1 MADEQKTEETKTE
14 SVNQEQVEETQKEES
29 KGFSQSDLDDI
40 VSKRVLR
47 ERKKWEDKYKELDVE
62 GYEKW
67 QTQQK
72 KLELE
77 NQKKKGEFEKILKD
91 TVDTKD
97 KEISNLQSTLNKQ
110 LIEGQLMSSASS
122 NGANKP
128 EQVVSLLRSN
138 LKLGE
143 NGSVEVHDDKGV
155 QRYNKQ
161 GDPLTI
167 NELVK
172 EFLDTNPH
180 FQSPTPSGT
189 GSVGKVG
196 GNTQKP
202 FKIADLDMSNPDDKK
217 TYAEYRK
224 QRDSKPSVINLTK

>member
-67 QTQQK
+67 QNQQK

-128 EQVVSLLRSN
+128 SQVVSLLRGN

-143 NGSVEVHDDKGV
+143 NGSVEVNDDKGV

-202 FKIADLDMSNPDDKK
+202 FNLADIDMSNPVDKK
-217 TYAEYRK
+217 AYAEYRK
-224 QRDSKPSVINLTK
+224 QRDSKPTLINLNK

>member
-14 SVNQEQVEETQKEES
+14 SVNQEQVEETQREES

-47 ERKKWEDKYKELDVE
+47 ERKKWEDKYKELDVD

-128 EQVVSLLRSN
+128 SQVVSLLRGN

-143 NGSVEVHDDKGV
+143 NGSVEVNDDKGV

-202 FKIADLDMSNPDDKK
+202 FNLADIDMSNPVDKK
-217 TYAEYRK
+217 AYAEYRK
-224 QRDSKPSVINLTK
+224 QRDSKPTLINLNK